1 MHKMRRPAFFLAAL
15 LLAPLPLAG
24 CATAPALEAPA
35 PATNTGGVAAANDPR
50 VGPIGEAI
58 MARGGSATD
67 AALAMMLALAV
78 LEPQSMGLGG
88 GGLLVLGQPD
98 GTVETFDGRET
109 APAAAT
115 SQWFLEAD
123 GRTPRNRMAAT
134 LSGLSIGVPGAVAL
148 AAEAHR
154 QHGRLPWADLFA
166 PAIALARDGFPVTP
180 RLSASLGTFAN
191 RGGRDP
197 DGLAMFYHADGS
209 APLPGEV
216 VRLPELAAT
225 LDMIA
230 REGPDSFYHGPFAYG
245 LAAEVAA
252 DTPIS
257 GMTAADLASYRV
269 EQRDPACVLYRLYRV
284 CTMGPPSSGGVALLA
299 MLKQLERFDLAALG
313 PRNPVTWHLFI
324 ESQRLAYADR
334 DFYVGDPGFVQV
346 PLAGL
351 LDDAYLASRSALIDP
366 ATTLAD
372 VAPGQPAGAQ
382 VALGAGQHWP
392 EQGTTHFVAV
402 AGDGSMASLT
412 ATVEG
417 AFGSGLTYRGFYLN
431 NELTDFAFAPLAND
445 GRLVANA
452 VAGGKR
458 PASSMT
464 PTVVYDP
471 QGRPLF
477 VVGAA
482 GGGLI
487 PPQTARAIIAV
498 VDFHLPLEEALGFP
512 FVMAVGGGN
521 VLLEKGTWME
531 ALAPQLQALGHARTQ
546 PFDQLLRTTG
556 ALRQAD
562 GTWRAAMDPRLADLV
577 RIPPAPATGPAGA
590 GQSEGLGPDATAH
603 R

>member
-1 MHKMRRPAFFLAAL
+1 MQHFRRFAF
-15 LLAPLPLAG
+15 LLAPLVLAG
-24 CATAPALEAPA
+24 CVTAPA
-35 PATNTGGVAAANDPR
+35 PAPLAPAPASVSISITGGAAAANDPR

-78 LEPQSMGLGG
+78 VEPQSSGIGG
-88 GGLLVLGQPD
+88 GGLLVLGAPD
-98 GTVETFDGRET
+98 GTVETFDGREV

-115 SQWFLEAD
+115 QTWFLEAD
-123 GRTPRNRMAAT
+123 GTTPRNRTAAT
-134 LSGLSIGVPGAVAL
+134 LSGLSVGVPGAVAL

-180 RLSASLGTFAN
+180 RLSASLDTFKA

-216 VRLPELAAT
+216 VRLPELAQT
-225 LDMIA
+225 LQMIA
-230 REGPDSFYHGPFAYG
+230 AGGPDSFYRGPFAQ
-245 LAAEVAA
+245 AMATEIAA
-252 DTPIS
+252 DTPIA
-257 GMTAADLASYRV
+257 GMTAQDLATYRAV
-269 EQRDPACVLYRLYRV
+269 ERDPACLAYRLYRV

-313 PRNPVTWHLFI
+313 PRNPLTWHLFI

-334 DFYVGDPGFVQV
+334 ELYVGDPDHVAV
-346 PLAGL
+346 PTAGL
-351 LDDAYLASRSALIDP
+351 LDPAYLASRSALIDP
-366 ATTLAD
+366 ATTMAEA
-372 VAPGQPAGAQ
+372 APGQPAGASL
-382 VALGAGQHWP
+382 ALAMGQQWP

-402 AGDGSMASLT
+402 DASGAMASLT

-417 AFGSGLTYRGFYLN
+417 AFGSGLAYRGFYLN
-431 NELTDFAFAPLAND
+431 NELTDFAFAPQAN
-445 GRLVANA
+445 GRPVANA
-452 VAGGKR
+452 IGGGKR

-477 VVGAA
+477 VLGAA

-498 VDFHLPLEEALGFP
+498 IDFGLPLEEALGFP

-521 VLLEKGTWME
+521 VLVEQGTWME
-531 ALAPQLQALGHARTQ
+531 ALAPQLQALGHARVQ

-562 GTWRAAMDPRLADLV
+562 GTWRAAYDPRLTELI
-577 RIPPAPATGPAGA
+577 RIPAAPVIQGAGP
-590 GQSEGLGPDATAH
+590 GQSEGLGPEAT
-603 R
+603 RQR

>member
-1 MHKMRRPAFFLAAL
+1 MHNFRHFAL
-15 LLAPLPLAG
+15 LLAPLVLAG
-24 CATAPALEAPA
+24 CVTAPVPAPA
-35 PATNTGGVAAANDPR
+35 PAPLAPAPVATITGGAAAANDPR

-78 LEPQSMGLGG
+78 LEPQSSGIGG
-88 GGLLVLGQPD
+88 GGLLVLGAPD
-98 GTVETFDGRET
+98 GTVETFDGREV

-115 SQWFLEAD
+115 STWFLNPD
-123 GRTPRNRMAAT
+123 GTPRNRQAAT
-134 LSGLSIGVPGAVAL
+134 LSGLSVGVPGAVAL

-180 RLSASLGTFAN
+180 RLSASLTTFAA

-197 DGLAMFYHADGS
+197 DGLAMFYHEDGS
-209 APLPGEV
+209 APVPGEV
-216 VRLPELAAT
+216 VRLPALAQT
-225 LDMIA
+225 LEMIA
-230 REGPDSFYHGPFAYG
+230 AGGPDSFYRGEFA
-245 LAAEVAA
+245 LAMATEIAA
-252 DTPIS
+252 DTPIP
-257 GMTAADLASYRV
+257 GMTAQDLATYRAV
-269 EQRDPACVLYRLYRV
+269 ERDPACIVYRLYRV

-334 DFYVGDPGFVQV
+334 EFYVGDPDHVAV

-351 LDDAYLASRSALIDP
+351 LDADYLASRSALIDP
-366 ATTLAD
+366 AATMAEA
-372 VAPGQPAGAQ
+372 APGQPAGPPL
-382 VALGAGQHWP
+382 ALGAGQQWP

-402 AGDGSMASLT
+402 DGYGDMASLT

-417 AFGSGLTYRGFYLN
+417 AFGSGLAYRGFYLN
-431 NELTDFAFAPLAND
+431 NELTDFAFAPQAN
-445 GRLVANA
+445 GRAVANA

-471 QGRPLF
+471 DGHPLF

-498 VDFHLPLEEALGFP
+498 IDFGLPLEEALGFP

-521 VLLEKGTWME
+521 VLLEQGTWME

-562 GTWRAAMDPRLADLV
+562 GTWRAAMDPRLVELV
-577 RIPPAPATGPAGA
+577 RIPAAPVAEGAGE
-590 GQSEGLGPDATAH
+590 GQSEGPGAE
-603 R
+603 